1 MSEEM
6 EKLRYELWQM
16 KSERDKLMRTVIRSH
31 RLLDNIDVILR
42 SKDSHFTPENIAS
55 MSGNEVKLIEIE
67 LKSIGITTFGSPGEK
82 MNDYYGWFGIIE
94 AREFTVVEPAWVI
107 EVLGETHLLEKGV
120 GC

>member
-6 EKLRYELWQM
+6 EKLRHELWQM
-16 KSERDKLMRTVIRSH
+16 KSERDKLIQTIIRSH

-42 SKDSHFTPENIAS
+42 SNFTPETPKNIAS
-55 MSGNEVKLIEIE
+55 MSGNEVELIEIE

-82 MNDYYGWFGIIE
+82 MNDYYGWFRISE
-94 AREFTVVEPAWVI
+94 AREFTVIEPAWVI

-120 GC
+120 GY